1 MKKSTIYLFVF
12 AIIVLTAYGCKK
24 AKNPCDDSNLKEA
37 YIIGF
42 DQCTAGK
49 QSFDGKGFVIVTNDF
64 KDTLVTYNLPDSLY
78 QFPPSH
84 FANRKFSF
92 LFPDSVKL
100 KYKIHFAYRI
110 LKSDEKQ
117 YFICTAD
124 VLTADFIWFV
134 KDRQIKILCIRK

>member
-1 MKKSTIYLFVF
+1 MNLTIYLFVF
-12 AIIVLTAYGCKK
+12 AIIVLTAYSCKK

-49 QSFDGKGFVIVTNDF
+49 QSFDGKGFVIVTNNF

-78 QFPPSH
+78 KFPPSH
-84 FANRKFSF
+84 FANRQFTF
-92 LFPDSVKL
+92 LFPDSVRS
-100 KYKIHFAYRI
+100 KYKIRFAY
-110 LKSDEKQ
+110 KTSDTKE
-117 YFICTAD
+117 YVYSLCTHD
-124 VLTADFIWFV
+124 ILTADFSWFV